1 MQISSNTPT
10 NGRADNYTSVISGT
24 PAKTHKKLLKFKFS
38 MEAECGAHV
47 IPQSSS

>member
-24 PAKTHKKLLKFKFS
+24 PAKTPKKLKLTVH
-38 MEAECGAHV
+38 GLLW
-47 IPQSSS
+47 